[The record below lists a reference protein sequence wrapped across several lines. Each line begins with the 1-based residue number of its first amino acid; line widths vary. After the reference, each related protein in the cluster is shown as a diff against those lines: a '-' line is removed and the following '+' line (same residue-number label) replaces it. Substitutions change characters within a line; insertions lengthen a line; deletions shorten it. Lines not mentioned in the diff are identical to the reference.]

1 MAKPQWVTT
10 QPSSG
15 SMNGTVNISG
25 SRHTG
30 RNQRSGKLT
39 FKADGAADVER
50 PVNQAGRTEF
60 VSVNDVSA
68 PKDGGNVTITGKSNS
83 SKLNFALGSGDITVS
98 LPASYSAGGATTTN
112 NTAIT
117 GDPGAGAEF
126 EFSMTL
132 AIPKNTTI
140 ANRSRKI
147 TITAAGGQIATA
159 TISQAAGDPTLSVTP
174 ATVTLDA
181 EGTAVA
187 VTVTSNTNWTV
198 E

>member
-1 MAKPQWVTT
+1 MAKPQLVAT

-15 SMNGTVNISG
+15 SMNGTVNVSG
-25 SRHTG
+25 SKHTG

-39 FKADGAADVER
+39 FKADGAPDVER

-60 VSVNDVSA
+60 VSVSDVSA
-68 PKDGGNVTITGKSNS
+68 PKGGGNVTITGKSNS
-83 SKLNFALGSGDITVS
+83 SKLNFALGVGDITVT
-98 LPASYSAGGATTTN
+98 LPTSYSAGGATTPN

-117 GDPGAGAEF
+117 GDPGASAEF

-132 AIPKNTTI
+132 AIP
-140 ANRSRKI
+140 ANSTVTNKSRKI
-147 TITAAGGQIATA
+147 TITAAGGQTATS
-159 TISQAAGDPTLSVTP
+159 TISQAAGDPVLSVAPTSI
-174 ATVTLDA
+174 TLDA
-181 EGTAVA
+181 EGAAVA

>member
-1 MAKPQWVTT
+1 MAKPQWVAT

-15 SMNGTVNISG
+15 SMNGTVNVSG
-25 SRHTG
+25 SKQTG

-39 FKADGAADVER
+39 FKADGAPDVER

-60 VSVNDVSA
+60 VTVSDVSA
-68 PKDGGNVTITGKSNS
+68 PKGGGNVTITGKSNS
-83 SKLNFALGSGDITVS
+83 SKLNFALGVGDITVT
-98 LPASYSAGGATTTN
+98 LPTNYSAGGATTPN

-117 GDPGAGAEF
+117 GDPGASAEF

-132 AIPKNTTI
+132 AIP
-140 ANRSRKI
+140 ANSTVTNKSRKI
-147 TITAAGGQIATA
+147 TITAAGGQTATS
-159 TISQAAGDPTLSVTP
+159 TISQAAGDPVLSVAPTSI
-174 ATVTLDA
+174 TLDA
-181 EGTAVA
+181 EGAAVA

>member
-1 MAKPQWVTT
+1 MAKPQWVAT

-15 SMNGTVNISG
+15 SMNGTVNVSG
-25 SRHTG
+25 SKHTG

-39 FKADGAADVER
+39 FKADGAPDVER

-60 VSVNDVSA
+60 VSVSDVSA
-68 PKDGGNVTITGKSNS
+68 PKGGGNVTITGKSNS
-83 SKLNFALGSGDITVS
+83 SKLNFALGVGDITVT
-98 LPASYSAGGATTTN
+98 LPTRYSAGGATTPN

-117 GDPGAGAEF
+117 GDPGASAEF

-132 AIPKNTTI
+132 AIP
-140 ANRSRKI
+140 ANSTVTNKSRKI
-147 TITAAGGQIATA
+147 TITAAGGQTATS
-159 TISQAAGDPTLSVTP
+159 TISQAAGDPVLSVAPTSI
-174 ATVTLDA
+174 TLDA
-181 EGTAVA
+181 EGAAVA

>member
-1 MAKPQWVTT
+1 MSKPQWVTT

-15 SMNGTVNISG
+15 SNNGTVNVSG
-25 SRHTG
+25 SKHTG

-39 FKADGAADVER
+39 FKADGTADVER
-50 PVNQAGRTEF
+50 PVSQAGRTEF
-60 VSVNDVSA
+60 VTVSDVSA
-68 PKDGGNVTITGKSNS
+68 PKGGGNVTIIGKSNS
-83 SKLNFALGSGDITVS
+83 SKLNFALGAGDITIT

-112 NTAIT
+112 NTAIA
-117 GDPGAGAEF
+117 GDPGASAEF

-140 ANRSRKI
+140 ANRTRKI
-147 TITAAGGQIATA
+147 TITAAGGQTATA
-159 TISQAAGDPTLSVTP
+159 TISQAAGDPTLSVSSETI
-174 ATVTLDA
+174 TLNA

>member
-15 SMNGTVNISG
+15 SNNGTVNVSG
-25 SRHTG
+25 GKHTG
-30 RNQRSGKLT
+30 RTQRSGNIT
-39 FKADGAADVER
+39 FKASGAADVER
-50 PVNQAGRTEF
+50 PVNQAGRAEF
-60 VSVNDVSA
+60 VTVNNVSA
-68 PKDGGNVTITGKSNS
+68 PKSGGNVTITGKSNS
-83 SKLNFALGSGDITVS
+83 SKLNFELGAGDITVT
-98 LPASYSAGGATTTN
+98 LPENYSAGGASTKN
-112 NTAIT
+112 NVAIA

-126 EFSMTL
+126 EFSITL
-132 AIPKNTTI
+132 AIPKNTTVT
-140 ANRSRKI
+140 AKSRKI
-147 TITAAGGQIATA
+147 TITAAGGQTTTS

-174 ATVTLDA
+174 ESISLDA